1 MRKIAFFL
9 LTALVALP
17 LSSQGFGFGF
27 DNEDTDNSVGGSTL
41 AVSIGNSSVTLSI
54 GGRISF
60 HAIGF
65 YEDFSN
71 GADKT
76 RFGDLFSAKL
86 NFTATSS
93 LAKGVINLNLRPTI
107 SPVAIDEAYLLVY
120 LGKLDLTAGLRK
132 LSWGK
137 ADMLGTLDVINPV
150 NYSNLSNLGDI
161 TSLKIAR
168 PLVHASLYLG
178 QFSKLEGVF
187 VFTFEPDYFAESGR
201 WCPPQFATLSQ
212 LQIIRPDTSTID
224 YAQTGARFTTTIMNV
239 ADVGVQYYYGR
250 LTTPAVTRTLRAT
263 MPPLPVVTFAYN
275 PYHQIGLDYAQV
287 LAGFNIRAEAA
298 VNITEDFNGDDS
310 TVYNPS
316 LAWSLGFDR
325 ELFWG
330 IKLTAQCNEKI
341 KLLTGKINNP
351 ADIEYDA
358 DVTSTL
364 LIARA
369 SKTFL
374 RDELEVIASVIWDIE
389 SGAALIMPSITWT
402 KSDFAFELS
411 TGIFAGSN
419 KGLFG
424 QFHNNSFIKLGVK
437 YTF

>member
-1 MRKIAFFL
+1 MKLFVIFL
-9 LTALVALP
+9 LTTLVAFP
-17 LSSQGFGFGF
+17 LSSQSFGFE
-27 DNEDTDNSVGGSTL
+27 DEDTGNTIGGGSL
-41 AVSIGNSSVTLSI
+41 AVSI

-60 HAIGF
+60 NAVGF

-76 RFGDLFSAKL
+76 QFGDLFSGKL
-86 NFTATSS
+86 NFTALSP
-93 LAKGVINLNLRPTI
+93 LAKGIINLNINPTI
-107 SPVAIDEAYLLVY
+107 SPVAIDEAYLLAY

-137 ADMLGTLDVINPV
+137 ADMLGALDVINPV

-187 VFTFEPDYFAESGR
+187 VFNFEPDYFAESGR
-201 WCPPQFATLSQ
+201 WSPPQFASLSQ
-212 LQIIRPDTSTID
+212 LPAGNIIRPDTSTID
-224 YAQTGARFTTTIMNV
+224 YAQAGIRFTTTLRNV
-239 ADVGVQYYYGR
+239 ADVGIQYYYGR
-250 LTTPAVTRTLRAT
+250 LTTPAVTRKPSAT
-263 MPPLPVVTFAYN
+263 TPPLPLVTFAYN

-287 LAGFNIRAEAA
+287 LSGFNIRSEVAA
-298 VNITEDFNGDDS
+298 NITEDLGGDDS

-316 LAWSLGFDR
+316 LAWSFGFDR
-325 ELFWG
+325 DLFWG

-341 KLLTGKINNP
+341 KLFTGKINNP
-351 ADIEYDA
+351 ADIEYDTN
-358 DVTSTL
+358 VTSTL

-374 RDELEVIASVIWDIE
+374 RDKLEVIASVIWDIE
-389 SGAALIMPSITWT
+389 SGASLIMPSINWT
-402 KSDFAFELS
+402 KDDLAFEIS
-411 TGIFAGSN
+411 TGVFAGSSN
-419 KGLFG
+419 GLFG
-424 QFHNNSFIKLGVK
+424 QFHNNSFTKLCIK